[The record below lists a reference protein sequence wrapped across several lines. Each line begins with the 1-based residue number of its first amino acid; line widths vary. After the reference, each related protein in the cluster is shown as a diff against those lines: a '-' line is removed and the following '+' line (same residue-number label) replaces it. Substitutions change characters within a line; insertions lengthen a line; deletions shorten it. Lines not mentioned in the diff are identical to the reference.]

1 MSSIMR
7 WRNGLMGLSVMAITP
22 VSHEVSE
29 PHDLETGRAIL
40 LIPTSNPPRARSRW
54 GVYRESGL
62 VHGSNP
68 AVHGAGTKRVFYP
81 LASANPVSVSNFF
94 AYVEDRFVRE
104 YAGQRAPV
112 STCICARFSISNT
125 RPRRRETSKAPSRVW
140 STHSA
145 FANAFPCG
153 SINMRH

>member
-7 WRNGLMGLSVMAITP
+7 WRNGLTGLSVMAITP

-62 VHGSNP
+62 VLGSTAVIQFGGSPRTHFRSP
-68 AVHGAGTKRVFYP
+68 ADGPTRRLPSQGA
-81 LASANPVSVSNFF
+81 
-94 AYVEDRFVRE
+94 D
-104 YAGQRAPV
+104 
-112 STCICARFSISNT
+112 
-125 RPRRRETSKAPSRVW
+125 
-140 STHSA
+140 
-145 FANAFPCG
+145 ANA
-153 SINMRH
+153 